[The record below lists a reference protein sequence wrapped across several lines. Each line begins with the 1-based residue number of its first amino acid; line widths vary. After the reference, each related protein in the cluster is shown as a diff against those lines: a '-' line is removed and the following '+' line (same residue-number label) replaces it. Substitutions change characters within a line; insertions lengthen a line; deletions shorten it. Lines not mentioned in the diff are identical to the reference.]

1 MFTLPKEENWK
12 YQGSGGMLKTNL
24 FKGKYVNWNLQRGR
38 GLTPPPKKN
47 LLGVTMN
54 IFPGTIYNK
63 YTFLNILCK
72 KVQNHTKMD
81 TEVEKCS
88 LGKIFP

>member
-38 GLTPPPKKN
+38 GLTPPPKKKPPWGDYEYISWNN
-47 LLGVTMN
+47 LQQIHVL
-54 IFPGTIYNK
+54 K
-63 YTFLNILCK
+63 YF
-72 KVQNHTKMD
+72 M
-81 TEVEKCS
+81 
-88 LGKIFP
+88 